1 MRTSCSLGSVRR
13 WFWLALLFAVMPL
26 SAQVARVTHAPEIDG
41 RVEGS
46 IQQLAADD
54 VTLEGPATI
63 TGDLLVPGSPTV
75 RVHRQAQLGS
85 TVAGTGAAAPSRY
98 TVTLNAGAQLG
109 RLRPRT
115 DPVPLSAVT
124 PPPRPTGR
132 REVTLI
138 RARQSAGDFATLRD
152 LEIKGGVGDIAV
164 PPGVYGEF
172 KVHGRNALVLGV
184 AGSRTPV
191 KYAFQKLELKSNAD
205 LRVIGPIILTLDD
218 GWEIDDAMVG
228 VAAHPEWLEIR
239 FASGGLGLKEGARVY
254 AEILVPKGR
263 VEIGNRA
270 EFTGGIEAARLT
282 VRRNGVLRLQA
293 PPVVRPPAE
302 PARLPYATNF
312 EASQGYAMGPLPGQ
326 QGWEA
331 TRGSATIVAA
341 GPAADGL
348 WSVEIGAGA
357 EVRRQLKAPTPQPEI
372 LFADLY
378 VQPMAGATAE
388 AGSLVSIGGA
398 KVGML
403 RAGTEARVVGLI
415 PEGAGTAWEPVGPS
429 LPVDDVGRV
438 GRWVRLTA
446 RLDFPQGLW
455 DLWVDGN
462 LVGADLALTLIAGM
476 PPAPGALVVTGPA
489 ANSARLDSVY
499 VGAENPLYADTDH
512 DGMNDAWETANG
524 LDLAKDDRDGDRDGD
539 GLSNLRE
546 YRLGLRADRRDSDGD
561 GMSDDW
567 ELAHGLDPR
576 VANSLEADADRDGVP
591 DADEFLIGTDPAKA
605 DTDGDGLPDFW
616 EAVNKLAPLSPMG
629 AEEDLDGD
637 GLTNRQEFAAGSDP
651 RDFYNGVEPVTAALG
666 GGATSTDDTLTM
678 KVTRPDGSPWANAP
692 VEFQVTDGGR
702 RISATRGGP
711 SFGFFAEVRADSNGN
726 ARVYLEPLVP

>member
-1 MRTSCSLGSVRR
+1 MRTSCLLGSVRR
-13 WFWLALLFAVMPL
+13 WFWLALLFAVIPL

-46 IQQLAADD
+46 IQQMAAED
-54 VTLEGPATI
+54 VALEGPARI

-75 RVHRQAQLGS
+75 RVNRQAQLGS
-85 TVAGTGAAAPSRY
+85 TVAGTGSLSPSRY
-98 TVTLNAGAQLG
+98 TVTLNAGVQLG

-115 DPVPLSAVT
+115 DPLPLSAVP

-132 REVTLI
+132 REVTLS

-152 LEIKGGVGDIAV
+152 LEIKEGVGDIAV
-164 PPGVYGEF
+164 PPGAYGEF

-184 AGSRTPV
+184 EGSAAPTR
-191 KYAFQKLELKSNAD
+191 YAFQKLELKPNAE
-205 LRVIGPIILTLDD
+205 LRVAGPVILTLDE
-218 GWEIDDAMVG
+218 GLELEEATVG
-228 VAAHPEWLEIR
+228 AAAHPEWLELR
-239 FASGGLGLKEGARVY
+239 FASEGLELKEGARGY
-254 AEILVPKGR
+254 AEILAPKGR
-263 VEIGNRA
+263 IEVGNRA
-270 EFTGGIEAARLT
+270 EFTGGLEAARLT

-293 PPVVRPPAE
+293 PPVVHPPVE
-302 PARLPYATNF
+302 PALLPYAANF
-312 EASQGYAMGPLPGQ
+312 EAAEGYAVGPLPGQ
-326 QGWEA
+326 QGWEV
-331 TRGSATIVAA
+331 TRGMAAIVVAE
-341 GPAADGL
+341 PAADGV
-348 WSVEIGAGA
+348 WAVEIGAGA
-357 EVRRQLKAPTPQPEI
+357 EVRRQLRAPSPQPGI

-378 VQPMAGATAE
+378 VQPVAGATAE
-388 AGSLVSIGGA
+388 AGSLVSVGGA
-398 KVGML
+398 TAGLL
-403 RAGTEARVVGLI
+403 RTGAEAQVTVLT
-415 PEGAGTAWEPVGPS
+415 PEGAGSAWQPVEPR
-429 LPVDDVGRV
+429 LPVDAFGRV

-462 LVGADLALTLIAGM
+462 LVSADLALTLIAGT

-489 ANSARLDSVY
+489 ANSARLDSIY
-499 VGAENPLYADTDH
+499 VGGENPLYGDADH

-524 LDLAKDDRDGDRDGD
+524 LDTAVDDRDGDRDGD

-561 GMSDDW
+561 GMPDDW
-567 ELAHGLDPR
+567 ELAHGLDPK

-616 EAVNKLAPLSPMG
+616 EAVNKLDPLSPAG
-629 AEEDLDGD
+629 TEEDLDGD
-637 GLTNRQEFAAGSDP
+637 GLTNRQEYAAGSDP

-666 GGATSTDDTLTM
+666 GGATSMDDTLTM
-678 KVTRPDGSPWANAP
+678 KVTRPDGSPWPNAP
-692 VEFQVTDGGR
+692 VEFQVTDGAR
-702 RISATRGGP
+702 RISATPGGP
-711 SFGFFAEVRADSNGN
+711 AFGFFAAVRADSNGI